1 MTNKIPGIPGVTF
14 QPEVMQA
21 YYFANAA
28 HAAVGQRRNYTGE
41 PYIVHPVAVLKILL
55 DICPKMVSPDMMM
68 ATLLHDVVEDT
79 GVTGELIREL
89 FGPRVA
95 DMVRALSKATTPS
108 FGNRAERHAVEVAR
122 LASSDWKVQ
131 TIKVGDLMQ
140 NTGSIAAR
148 DPVFARTYLV
158 EKKQLLDAMTG
169 ALMSMQ
175 DAAHAQLKASAAAL
189 GVTL

>member
-1 MTNKIPGIPGVTF
+1 MTNKISGIPGVIF
-14 QPEVMQA
+14 EPEVMHA

-28 HAAVGQRRNYTGE
+28 HAAVGQKRNYTGE

-55 DICPKMVSPDMMM
+55 DHCPKMVNQDMMM
-68 ATLLHDVVEDT
+68 AALLHDVTEDT

-89 FGPRVA
+89 FGPKVA

-122 LASSDWKVQ
+122 LESSEWRVQ
-131 TIKVGDLMQ
+131 TIKVADLMQ
-140 NTGSIAAR
+140 NTESIAAR

-158 EKKQLLDAMTG
+158 EKKQLLDALTNSIR
-169 ALMSMQ
+169 ALKT
-175 DAAHAQLKASAAAL
+175 AARAQLDEAAASL
-189 GVTL
+189 GVVL